1 MVLSNPLCRQS
12 CSRSLSRRQMLHL
25 TGLGFGNLVAQVMR
39 GEELSRGHS
48 SDIGSQF
55 PSFDLRPKH
64 SSFAGQAK
72 SVILLMQNG
81 GPSQM
86 DLFDPKPELQKY
98 NGKQHSFKVEMFQSG
113 SEKNELMASPFP
125 FRRCGKSGMPMAD
138 VIPELG
144 AIADDLCMIRSMYS
158 DHNNHTEAL
167 IMFMTG
173 RIFQGRPSFGSWIS
187 YALGTEN
194 SNLPAYV
201 VLRDPRGYN
210 TSGTLTWSSGWMPS
224 LFRGTEFN
232 TQGEA
237 VLNLRSAKKRSYK
250 IQQENRTFLD
260 RINRMY
266 QKRYPHENELETR
279 IQNYEL
285 AGRMQLEA
293 ENLLDISKESKVVQR
308 QYGLDDEKTRP
319 YGLRCLMARKLVES
333 GVRFVQVHPK
343 PFQPWDSHKAT
354 QDSLNTICGET
365 DQPAAA
371 LIRDLK
377 QRGLLEQTI
386 VIWSGEFGRLPV
398 SQNGTGRDHNR
409 NAFSLLLA
417 GGGFKSGYVHGAT
430 DEIGYRSVENT
441 VSVPDL
447 HATILHQMGLDHERL
462 SYRHSGRDET
472 LTDAPVTKA
481 SVVKNVLI

>member
-25 TGLGFGNLVAQVMR
+25 TGLSFGNLVAQVMR

-113 SEKNELMASPFP
+113 SEKNELMASPFS

-187 YALGTEN
+187 YA
-194 SNLPAYV
+194 
-201 VLRDPRGYN
+201 
-210 TSGTLTWSSGWMPS
+210 
-224 LFRGTEFN
+224 
-232 TQGEA
+232 
-237 VLNLRSAKKRSYK
+237 
-250 IQQENRTFLD
+250 
-260 RINRMY
+260 
-266 QKRYPHENELETR
+266 
-279 IQNYEL
+279 
-285 AGRMQLEA
+285 
-293 ENLLDISKESKVVQR
+293 
-308 QYGLDDEKTRP
+308 
-319 YGLRCLMARKLVES
+319 
-333 GVRFVQVHPK
+333 
-343 PFQPWDSHKAT
+343 
-354 QDSLNTICGET
+354 
-365 DQPAAA
+365 
-371 LIRDLK
+371 
-377 QRGLLEQTI
+377 
-386 VIWSGEFGRLPV
+386 PV
-398 SQNGTGRDHNR
+398 SYTH
-409 NAFSLLLA
+409 LTL
-417 GGGFKSGYVHGAT
+417 
-430 DEIGYRSVENT
+430 
-441 VSVPDL
+441 P
-447 HATILHQMGLDHERL
+447 TILL
-462 SYRHSGRDET
+462 
-472 LTDAPVTKA
+472 V
-481 SVVKNVLI
+481 